1 MSKIMRFV
9 SIFVLAVALLFPAIL
24 AEPALAE
31 SPEISKSSFS
41 SIIEGTINSLPVLTQ
56 GAVGIVEIEDNLPI
70 KEGNLNDISPYL
82 PALPIRNS
90 ANLQLIEKNDKTPD
104 IEVNIRAT
112 YPISGSIAPNKGKYW
127 QIYRT
132 AGSQSTFSCQW
143 SPSVSIPV
151 GIIDDSGNWLGGGYY
166 AGRCTLTATFNQSGN
181 YSWVLLNNSSSTITY
196 NGSITY

>member
-56 GAVGIVEIEDNLPI
+56 GPVGIVEIEDNLPI

-82 PALPIRNS
+82 PVRVNTGRYIEPQVHNLLLAANGVLQYLYLS
-90 ANLQLIEKNDKTPD
+90 A
-104 IEVNIRAT
+104 
-112 YPISGSIAPNKGKYW
+112 
-127 QIYRT
+127 
-132 AGSQSTFSCQW
+132 
-143 SPSVSIPV
+143 
-151 GIIDDSGNWLGGGYY
+151 
-166 AGRCTLTATFNQSGN
+166 
-181 YSWVLLNNSSSTITY
+181 
-196 NGSITY
+196 